1 MRRTG
6 FTLVELLLALALGL
20 MLAGSLFSL
29 LRRQSEF
36 CRQLA
41 FRAETLSIRQL
52 ILERLRREL
61 RSASEWRLVSSVEV
75 AALQGSEEVIYL
87 FNGGRVGRKVSGTTG
102 YLTVPGEIKNLSF
115 SLSSPNLLKIAIDDL
130 VVEVGR

>member
-1 MRRTG
+1 MKRAG

-36 CRQLA
+36 CRFLSS
-41 FRAETLSIRQL
+41 RVENLSIKQL
-52 ILERLRREL
+52 TLERLRREL
-61 RSASEWRLVSSVEV
+61 RCAESWRLTSSVEI
-75 AALQGSEEVIYL
+75 AALVGTEEVTYL
-87 FNGGRVGRKVSGTTG
+87 FNGGRVGRKERGTTG
-102 YLTVPGEIKNLSF
+102 YLTVPGEIQNLSF
-115 SLSSPNLLKIAIDDL
+115 SLSSPNLLKISIDDL